1 MTLREFIMSVL
12 CSLLISSLF
21 MLNIETIIIG
31 QKLGVGLA
39 NIMGVDSN
47 FQIGMMS
54 AGITYDIIFILIF
67 SLTIVETFLLPQI
80 FEALGEFNEWLWNK
94 FKY

>member
-1 MTLREFIMSVL
+1 MTLREFIKSVL